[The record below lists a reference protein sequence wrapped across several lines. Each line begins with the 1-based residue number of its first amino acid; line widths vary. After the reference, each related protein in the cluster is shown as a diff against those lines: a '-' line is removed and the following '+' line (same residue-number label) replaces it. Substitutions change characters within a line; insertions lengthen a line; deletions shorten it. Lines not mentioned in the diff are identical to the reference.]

1 MDDFASAPPS
11 KPADNFVALSLFLA
25 DLKSIEGIQVELS
38 ECVENPPVS
47 SEAEM
52 ASDSNCACE

>member
-1 MDDFASAPPS
+1 MDSFASAPS
-11 KPADNFVALSLFLA
+11 KSTDTSVASFFQADC
-25 DLKSIEGIQVELS
+25 KSIAEDVRVELL
-38 ECVENPPVS
+38 ERVKDPPVS

>member
-1 MDDFASAPPS
+1 MDGFASTPPKS
-11 KPADNFVALSLFLA
+11 TDTSVASLFQA
-25 DLKSIEGIQVELS
+25 DSKSTEDVRVELS
-38 ECVENPPVS
+38 ERVEDSPVS